1 MVRLLR
7 VISGCLAFSLLA
19 SVPSQAELSLTGS
32 LRNDAA
38 WWVQDSSS
46 QFVDLLENKWVI
58 ENKAEWWRFYAD
70 LRLWLLSGPLAEAA
84 GASLAA
90 GSAPFAVRIPRA
102 FVRFSSDLG
111 VFSLGKTYA
120 AFGLL
125 GVFNPFELDRS
136 INVTDLGYVKEGVM
150 GLTWE
155 LSLDELSGLQ
165 AYVSSEGNSQTTAAG
180 VGFETHALGFD
191 AGLVALRRGTNQN
204 QAGVFLKGDLEVEAQ
219 ASLAWNANDRGQDG
233 SWEAVAGLDYSLLDG
248 EWLVG
253 AQYAY
258 KGRSADREANPSGLA
273 ISAAGTFG
281 GRQYLYAWLSYVP
294 DQFFQARC
302 DLFCNVEDRSS
313 LVVPS
318 ATWVLADGLSATL
331 LGMVPT
337 GAGWAEYGYES
348 LGRAAVVA
356 RAEAKF

>member
-1 MVRLLR
+1 MFRRLG
-7 VISGCLAFSLLA
+7 ITFGCLTVSLLA
-19 SVPSQAELSLTGS
+19 SLPVRAELSLTGA

-38 WWVQDSSS
+38 WWVQDSSA
-46 QFVDLLENKWVI
+46 QFVDLLENKWVV
-58 ENKAEWWRFYAD
+58 EKKSEWWRFYAD

-84 GASLAA
+84 GTSLT
-90 GSAPFAVRIPRA
+90 GESAPFAVRLPRA

-120 AFGLL
+120 AFGLM

-136 INVTDLGYVKEGVM
+136 INVTDLGYVKEGIL

-165 AYVSSEGNSQTTAAG
+165 AFVSSEGRSRTAAAG

-191 AGLVALRRGTNQN
+191 AGLVALRRGTDQN
-204 QAGVFLKGDLEVEAQ
+204 QAGVFFKGDLEVEAQ
-219 ASLAWNANDRGQDG
+219 ASLAWSADDRGQDS
-233 SWEAVAGLDYSLLDG
+233 SWEAAVGLDYSLLDG

-258 KGRSADREANPSGLA
+258 KGRSAAREANPSGLA
-273 ISAAGTFG
+273 VSAAGTFG
-281 GRQYLYAWLSYVP
+281 GRQYLYAWLQYVP

-302 DLFCNVEDRSS
+302 DLFCNVEDRGS

-318 ATWVLADGLSATL
+318 AAWVLADGLSATL